1 MKEKEKLWLK
11 IISVFN
17 INKVVDSCKDELLF
31 KNYILLFIFNLI
43 YLLGHIIF
51 CVEFI
56 ILGIPEMIILNIAS
70 IIWFIFNAYRM
81 IAHEMDHYTQAE
93 ILMMVEIIIHQLIAF
108 YFIGN
113 SCGFQFVLLSCSCT
127 LFTLYK
133 NRRSKRSYLIKSFIM
148 IFLFIVIEC
157 FGRYYT
163 PVYFIDPDISNI
175 WKASV
180 IFYAFVV
187 ISVCTLFSYIN
198 VSKSMDDFKAEVIKQ
213 NKKILDMQIHVIT
226 SFANVIGS
234 RDGSTGEH
242 TKRTGIYMEKILNG
256 LRKYKQYSD
265 IMTDEYIH
273 YLKLAA
279 PLHDIGKIKVP
290 DSVLQK
296 PGKLTTEEIAEVQK
310 HTLYGGHII
319 KEAME
324 DLEDPVFVKIAY
336 NVAAFHH
343 ERWDGS
349 GYPLG
354 LKGEKI
360 PLEARIMAFADVF
373 DALTSKRCYKE
384 GLSDRETFRII
395 EEEMGRQF
403 DPKLGKIVL
412 EILRE
417 DR

>member
-1 MKEKEKLWLK
+1 MKEKEKMWVK
-11 IISVFN
+11 FISLLN
-17 INKVVDSCKDELLF
+17 INKSADSGKDELLF
-31 KNYILLFIFNLI
+31 KNYSLLFIFNLI
-43 YLLGHIIF
+43 YLLGHILF
-51 CVEFI
+51 CIEFI

-70 IIWFIFNAYRM
+70 IIWFIYNIYHM
-81 IAHEMDHYTQAE
+81 ISHDMNHYIQAELLMMAE
-93 ILMMVEIIIHQLIAF
+93 ILLHQLIAF
-108 YFIGN
+108 YFVGN
-113 SCGFQFVLLSCSCT
+113 SCGFQFILLSCSST

-163 PVYFIDPDISNI
+163 PVYIIDPVISNI

-198 VSKSMDDFKAEVIKQ
+198 VSKSMDNFKTEVIKQ

-265 IMTDEYIH
+265 ILTDEYIH

-296 PGKLTTEEIAEVQK
+296 PGKLTTEEIAEIQK

-324 DLEDPVFVKIAY
+324 DLEDPLYVKIAY
-336 NVAAFHH
+336 NVAVFHH

-384 GLSDRETFRII
+384 GLSDKETFQII
-395 EEEMGRQF
+395 EEETGRQF